1 MLKMTQKT
9 ESPKN
14 SKSQFQFKVGDTV
27 DVGFK
32 IKEGEKTRVQVF
44 SGVAI
49 GRRGTGAS
57 ETFMVRKIGSAGIGV
72 ERIFP
77 IQSPLIEYIK
87 VKKAG
92 KVRRAKLY
100 YLRG

>member
-1 MLKMTQKT
+1 MSKET
-9 ESPKN
+9 ELSEN
-14 SKSQFQFKVGDTV
+14 SKSQLQFKVGDTV

-44 SGVAI
+44 SGIAI

-57 ETFMVRKIGSAGIGV
+57 ETFMVRKIGTAGIGV

-100 YLRG
+100 YLRNKA